1 MHIINK
7 KIIQMKKGILSLVSF
22 ISVSLSFSQSLQ
34 IELGDGTNV
43 SGQCVEVA
51 GSEKVFEIVEDFTI
65 RNTSGT
71 DKVVFVKRTELDV
84 NCSTTHAVCWG
95 VCPPATNSC
104 SEIDKTSGLSQTI
117 TAGGTN
123 NSLAGH
129 HYPDY
134 NVGYSIY
141 RYTAFVDGDPTD
153 NAYVDVVF
161 EHGASN
167 PSGGC
172 VLSLKNHKK
181 IDMLVSPNPATSKL
195 NVAFYDGKNYEVQLI
210 NILGKVVLQ
219 KKVISSS
226 NIDVS
231 GLDRGVYFVK
241 ISDANG
247 NTVNSKKIVLE

>member
-7 KIIQMKKGILSLVSF
+7 KIIQMKKGLLSLVSF
-22 ISVSLSFSQSLQ
+22 VSVSLAFPQSLQ

-51 GSEKVFEIVEDFTI
+51 GSEKDEIIEYFVV
-65 RNTSGT
+65 RNISGG
-71 DKVVFVKRTELDV
+71 DNNVKIMRSELDV
-84 NCSTTHAVCWG
+84 NCSTSHAVCW
-95 VCPPATNSC
+95 VNCPPATNSC

-219 KKVISSS
+219 KKFISSS